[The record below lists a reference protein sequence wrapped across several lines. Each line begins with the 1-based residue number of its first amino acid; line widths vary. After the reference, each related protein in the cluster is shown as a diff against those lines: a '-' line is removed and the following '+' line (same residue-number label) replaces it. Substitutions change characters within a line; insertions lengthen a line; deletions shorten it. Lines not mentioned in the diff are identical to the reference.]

1 MPPSLPFTHG
11 SSWLVGAPLCHTLH
25 LVFRKLLGSASA
37 RPCCGLLADI
47 GKDSDKAAVEP
58 EAGGGVEG
66 LPGNA
71 SFVQPPSTPF
81 PAPSPGPTQLMIIT
95 LSSGFPTRV
104 PNFNLI
110 ARSPPL
116 LSSLLQ
122 CSASSSESTR
132 LRGPE
137 LARTA
142 SLSFSALW
150 RNFPRSVPVLF
161 WSLVRRGR
169 EKERKGGGRGKEG
182 DTTREWGKA
191 KEGGPGR
198 ESREGETYSTS
209 SRNETPVN
217 ENHLEICLS
226 FSQKNRN

>member
-1 MPPSLPFTHG
+1 MMGSLCTPHPPS
-11 SSWLVGAPLCHTLH
+11 
-25 LVFRKLLGSASA
+25 
-37 RPCCGLLADI
+37 
-47 GKDSDKAAVEP
+47 
-58 EAGGGVEG
+58 
-66 LPGNA
+66 
-71 SFVQPPSTPF
+71 
-81 PAPSPGPTQLMIIT
+81 SPGPTQLMIIT

-182 DTTREWGKA
+182 GQSLHSAPGLHRKQILTAYGRPGGECDREAPTSQPCVKGKA
-191 KEGGPGR
+191 GGM
-198 ESREGETYSTS
+198 
-209 SRNETPVN
+209 
-217 ENHLEICLS
+217 
-226 FSQKNRN
+226 